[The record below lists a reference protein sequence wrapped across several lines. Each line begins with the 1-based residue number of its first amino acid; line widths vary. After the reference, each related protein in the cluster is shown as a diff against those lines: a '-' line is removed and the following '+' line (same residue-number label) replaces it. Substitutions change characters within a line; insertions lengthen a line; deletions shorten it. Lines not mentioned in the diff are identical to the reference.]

1 LDAVFLCGIEKAYL
15 NPVNAPRIYRLSECA
30 MTMEVG
36 QAIDPEINRQVI
48 ELYHGFRRDPF
59 PGFLEAVP
67 AYASLTVYFDP
78 QATRLAFPGKTAAE
92 TVARIM
98 RQRYAPLSAVVVE
111 EDPVVFQVP
120 VCYDPSFGTDLA
132 WVADYCGLSTEA
144 LIDRHCSVLY
154 RVYMIGFVPG
164 FPYLGITDPSIEVP
178 RKARPALSV
187 PRGSVALAGRQT
199 GIYPADIP
207 GGWQV
212 IGRTP
217 LALFDPVAEPCS
229 LLRAGMK
236 VQFRPIS
243 PVEFAQMEEHG
254 TAHT

>member
-1 LDAVFLCGIEKAYL
+1 MAYL
-15 NPVNAPRIYRLSECA
+15 NQVNAPRIYAISECA
-30 MTMEVG
+30 LTMAFG
-36 QAIDPEINRQVI
+36 AAIDPGINRHVTD
-48 ELYHGFRRDPF
+48 LCSGFQRDPF

-78 QATRLAFPGKTAAE
+78 LATRNAFPGKSASG
-92 TVARIM
+92 TVADIM
-98 RQRYAPLSAVVVE
+98 RQRSARMPWIAVE
-111 EDPVVFQVP
+111 EDPVIHDIP

-132 WVADYCGLSTEA
+132 WVADYCGLSPEA
-144 LIDRHCSVLY
+144 VIDMHCSPLY

-164 FPYLGITDPSIEVP
+164 FPYMGITDPAIEVP
-178 RKARPALSV
+178 RKSQPSLSV

-217 LALFDPVAEPCS
+217 LALFDPAGEPCS
-229 LLRAGMK
+229 LFRAGMT
-236 VQFRPIS
+236 VRFT
-243 PVEFAQMEEHG
+243 PVSLETYTQMERHG
-254 TAHT
+254 TADT